1 MNTLLSVIILDIW
14 PDPFVQF
21 IIIVI
26 IGSVISISSIIVS
39 IWIFRKGL
47 ERKEIAYHVLT
58 DNPVLRVD
66 EEVKSKIKIEF
77 DGQKVEGMSLVVI
90 KVWNSGT
97 KSVKPQDYINP
108 ITFTFEGRKVL
119 DVSIQSMV

>member
-1 MNTLLSVIILDIW
+1 MLLWVLTNTLLSASPLDIW
-14 PDPFVQF
+14 RDPFVQF
-21 IIIVI
+21 IINVIVAP
-26 IGSVISISSIIVS
+26 VISISSILVS

-108 ITFTFEGRKVL
+108 
-119 DVSIQSMV
+119 